1 MALKYSVYY
10 RIQQRD
16 SFFERFFKKFSKQ
29 FTPETVDEAREK
41 YEDLMEVIVQYI
53 LDENKMDL
61 NILLTKQ
68 NAKVAR
74 IFFDFLTVSTIKNKK
89 KSEIIN
95 RVNEIFIEE
104 KKMIDFRQFLAEK
117 MKEINVADGLDI
129 DEPIRIKLTEAD
141 DEDPFAD
148 DSDGGDDSFGDDE
161 GGGDPFADDA
171 GGADD
176 FGGGP
181 GGGSKGGGDGEDGE
195 VPEDSEKTDAEK
207 KADELDLEG
216 HEDDPDFTQG
226 VKNPDDATLTDTPSG
241 ECIYDVEGIT
251 KAIAAVIQATSDTDL
266 EEIEMVKKAV
276 ELIFNGKKLKPED
289 VQFTN
294 PENAAFLIKKIG
306 EKVDEKTNNYM
317 MLKIKAPLIQQRDQ
331 QKLDIADLK
340 KQVNVARDTIQD
352 LDKK

>member
-16 SFFERFFKKFSKQ
+16 SFFERFFKKFSTQ
-29 FTPETVDEAREK
+29 FTPETVDAAREK

-95 RVNEIFIEE
+95 RVNDIFIEE

-141 DEDPFAD
+141 DEDTFAD
-148 DSDGGDDSFGDDE
+148 DAGSDD
-161 GGGDPFADDA
+161 GGDPFADDA
-171 GGADD
+171 GGSDD
-176 FGGGP
+176 FGDSP
-181 GGGSKGGGDGEDGE
+181 ESDDKGGEDGE
-195 VPEDSEKTDAEK
+195 DPEDGEKTDAEK

-226 VKNPDDATLTDTPSG
+226 VNNPDDATLSDTPSG
-241 ECIYDVEGIT
+241 ECIYDVDGIT
-251 KAIAAVIQATSDTDL
+251 KAIAAVIQSTSDTDL

-306 EKVDEKTNNYM
+306 EKVDEKTKNYL

>member
-29 FTPETVDEAREK
+29 FTPETVDAAREK

-95 RVNEIFIEE
+95 RVNDIFIEE

-129 DEPIRIKLTEAD
+129 DEP
-141 DEDPFAD
+141 
-148 DSDGGDDSFGDDE
+148 
-161 GGGDPFADDA
+161 
-171 GGADD
+171 
-176 FGGGP
+176 
-181 GGGSKGGGDGEDGE
+181 
-195 VPEDSEKTDAEK
+195 
-207 KADELDLEG
+207 
-216 HEDDPDFTQG
+216 
-226 VKNPDDATLTDTPSG
+226 
-241 ECIYDVEGIT
+241 
-251 KAIAAVIQATSDTDL
+251 
-266 EEIEMVKKAV
+266 
-276 ELIFNGKKLKPED
+276 
-289 VQFTN
+289 
-294 PENAAFLIKKIG
+294 
-306 EKVDEKTNNYM
+306 
-317 MLKIKAPLIQQRDQ
+317 
-331 QKLDIADLK
+331 
-340 KQVNVARDTIQD
+340 
-352 LDKK
+352 

>member
-29 FTPETVDEAREK
+29 FTPDTVDAAREK

-95 RVNEIFIEE
+95 RVNDIFIEE

-117 MKEINVADGLDI
+117 MKEISVADGLDI

-148 DSDGGDDSFGDDE
+148 EADSDD
-161 GGGDPFADDA
+161 GGDPFADDA
-171 GGADD
+171 GGSDD
-176 FGGGP
+176 FGGP
-181 GGGSKGGGDGEDGE
+181 DGGSKGDGDGDDGE
-195 VPEDSEKTDAEK
+195 VPEDGEKTDAEK

-226 VKNPDDATLTDTPSG
+226 VNNPDDATLSDTPSG

-251 KAIAAVIQATSDTDL
+251 KAIAAVIQSTSDTDL

-306 EKVDEKTNNYM
+306 EKVDEKTKNYM

>member
-29 FTPETVDEAREK
+29 FTPETVDAAREK

-117 MKEINVADGLDI
+117 MKEISVADGLDI

-148 DSDGGDDSFGDDE
+148 EADSDD
-161 GGGDPFADDA
+161 GGDPFADDA
-171 GGADD
+171 GGSDD
-176 FGGGP
+176 FGDGQDGGNK
-181 GGGSKGGGDGEDGE
+181 GGEDGGDGESTEDG
-195 VPEDSEKTDAEK
+195 EKTDAEK

-226 VKNPDDATLTDTPSG
+226 VNNPDDATLSDTPSG

-306 EKVDEKTNNYM
+306 EKVDEKTKNYM

>member
-29 FTPETVDEAREK
+29 FTPDTIDAAREK

-95 RVNEIFIEE
+95 RVNDIFIEE

-117 MKEINVADGLDI
+117 MKEISVADGLDI

-148 DSDGGDDSFGDDE
+148 EADSDD
-161 GGGDPFADDA
+161 GGDPFADDA
-171 GGADD
+171 GGSDD
-176 FGGGP
+176 FGGSD
-181 GGGSKGGGDGEDGE
+181 GGSKGDGDGEDGE
-195 VPEDSEKTDAEK
+195 VPEDGEKTDAEK

-226 VKNPDDATLTDTPSG
+226 VNNPDDATLSDTPSG

-251 KAIAAVIQATSDTDL
+251 KAIAAVIQSTSDTDL

-306 EKVDEKTNNYM
+306 EKVDEKTKNYM